1 MSVKISQ
8 LPPATSV
15 TSDDL
20 VPIVDSGSLTTQKA
34 TAGQLLDFVTGST
47 FNTLTVNNLTASA
60 SGTFVGNGSGL
71 NNLTASNINNFTD
84 DVRGQFSAG
93 FGINIVTGTI
103 EVTGSFET
111 ITSGNVT
118 GSGDI
123 LNPVRLKDDIVLN
136 SVTANVLSG
145 TQISGSEAVLSGDIL
160 VYGTASLAEN
170 PDFAYVVYDSGSD
183 KIVIFP
189 GLKVSGSTLIQGN
202 LNVTG
207 TISASNYL
215 GINTTLPKLTATS
228 SISLLADQRAIF
240 ANNSVNSSFSITL
253 PSAAIAD
260 SREYYVIKSDSVSGS
275 VMVSASSPDLING
288 QSSYE
293 LNGPYQSIVLIT
305 DGANWFIF

>member
-20 VPIVDSGSLTTQKA
+20 IPIVDSGSLTTQKA

-47 FNTLTVNNLTASA
+47 FNTLTVNSLTASV
-60 SGTFVGNGSGL
+60 SGTFVGDGSGL
-71 NNLTASNINNFTD
+71 INLTASNISGFTN
-84 DVRGQFSAG
+84 DVRAQFNAG

-123 LNPVRLKDDIVLN
+123 SNPVTLKDDIVLN
-136 SVTANVLSG
+136 SVSANVLSG
-145 TQISGSEAVLSGDIL
+145 TQISGTNAVLSGDIL
-160 VYGTASLAEN
+160 VYGTASLSSN
-170 PDFAYVVYDSGSD
+170 PLELAYINYNSSID
-183 KIVIFP
+183 KIEIFP
-189 GLKVSGSTLIQGN
+189 GLNVSGSSIINGN

-207 TISASNYL
+207 TISASNYIGL
-215 GINTTLPKLTATS
+215 PGLPKLTVS
-228 SISLLADQRAIF
+228 SSVSLTPDQRVVF
-240 ANNSVNSSFSITL
+240 ATNSDSSSFSITL
-253 PSAAIAD
+253 PSVASAE
-260 SREYYVIKSDSVSGS
+260 SKEYYIIKSDSISGS
-275 VMVSASSPDLING
+275 VIVSASSPDLVNG
-288 QSSYE
+288 QLNFE

>member
-8 LPPATSV
+8 LPSATSV

-34 TAGQLLDFVTGST
+34 TAGQLLDFITGSI

-60 SGTFVGNGSGL
+60 SGTFIGNGSGL

-84 DVRGQFSAG
+84 DVRSQFSAG

-103 EVTGSFET
+103 EVVGSFET

-145 TQISGSEAVLSGDIL
+145 TQISGTNAVLSGDIL
-160 VYGTASLAEN
+160 TYGSVDLSQY
-170 PDFAYVVYDSGSD
+170 PDYAYVNYDSGSD
-183 KIVIFP
+183 KIIIFP
-189 GLKVSGSTLIQGN
+189 GLKVSGSTVIEGN
-202 LNVTG
+202 LSVTG
-207 TISASNYL
+207 TISASNYVGL
-215 GINTTLPKLTATS
+215 PGLPKLIVSSSVSLLTDQRTVFAKNSISS
-228 SISLLADQRAIF
+228 SI
-240 ANNSVNSSFSITL
+240 SITL
-253 PSAAIAD
+253 PSASLAD
-260 SREYYVIKSDSVSGS
+260 SREYYVIKADSVSGS
-275 VMVSASSPDLING
+275 VVVLSSPPDLING
-288 QSSYE
+288 SSSFE
-293 LNGPYQSIVLIT
+293 LNGPYQSIVLIHDGT
-305 DGANWFIF
+305 DWYVF